1 MLTRPKTGT
10 TGATFIK
17 APYDSAFGKVFLNN
31 MDANSFSTDLER
43 NTIERQIAF
52 MISNSKTAM
61 FYVHGKMSETQAF
74 RNCQVSKIDTFLTS
88 LFIY

>member
-31 MDANSFSTDLER
+31 MDKNSFSADTK
-43 NTIERQIAF
+43 NQIAS
-52 MISNSKTAM
+52 MISNRKTAL
-61 FYVHGKMSETQAF
+61 FSTHSAISRRQEYI
-74 RNCQVSKIDTFLTS
+74 NCMVSKK
-88 LFIY
+88 

>member
-31 MDANSFSTDLER
+31 MDKNSFSADTK
-43 NTIERQIAF
+43 NQIAT
-52 MISNSKTAM
+52 MISNRKTAL
-61 FYVHGKMSETQAF
+61 FSTHSTISKRQEYI
-74 RNCQVSKIDTFLTS
+74 NCMVSKK
-88 LFIY
+88 